1 MNTIACCHRLSVRWV
16 KITLLL
22 IGSRLAAGTVTRIGR
37 VGRFIGD
44 HHSALRSSLARN
56 RVDFGIAI
64 VLVIV
69 FLI

>member
-1 MNTIACCHRLSVRWV
+1 MNTTTCCHRLSVRWV

-37 VGRFIGD
+37 VGGD
-44 HHSALRSSLARN
+44 HHSALGSCLAGN
-56 RVDFGIAI
+56 RVHFGIAI

>member
-1 MNTIACCHRLSVRWV
+1 MNTISCCHRLSVRWV
-16 KITLLL
+16 KIKLLL

-44 HHSALRSSLARN
+44 HHSALGSSLAGN
-56 RVDFGIAI
+56 RVHFGIAI

>member
-1 MNTIACCHRLSVRWV
+1 MNRTTYCHRLSVRWV

-44 HHSALRSSLARN
+44 RHSALGSSLAGN
-56 RVDFGIAI
+56 RVHFGIAI
-64 VLVIV
+64 VLVII